1 MNEKKK
7 GTCSEF
13 GWPSEFSS
21 LSSIF
26 SSFVLCSQRFAADLL
41 ALIIALLW
49 RFWVGLHVSAI
60 ETEKEMSGEE
70 EKSRSREGRGG
81 EGRADWR
88 LFSVCTDKYSI
99 EFSHTYRVVAM
110 FFFFQPK
117 ENCHIYT
124 TLSSTVMSIYML
136 SMSQKLQKQLKM
148 LLLFEFH

>member
-26 SSFVLCSQRFAADLL
+26 SSFVLCSQWFAADLL

-88 LFSVCTDKYSI
+88 LFSVCTDKHSI

-110 FFFFQPK
+110 FFFLSAQRK
-117 ENCHIYT
+117 LSHLYNTIIYCDVHLYAQYESKT
-124 TLSSTVMSIYML
+124 PETA
-136 SMSQKLQKQLKM
+136 
-148 LLLFEFH
+148 